1 MRSWDSP
8 RFFLVSK
15 KWRIEKRRACRSAI
29 QRYWQICDFPGDPDY
44 LLSMIHKH

>member
-1 MRSWDSP
+1 MRKWWWWLP
-8 RFFLVSK
+8 GWHK

-29 QRYWQICDFPGDPDY
+29 KRYWQICDFPGDPDY